1 MRWSLRF
8 AFSASV
14 LVIILLILKNH
25 LEDLWDQYNV
35 GSYIS
40 HSWKNTFQHG
50 AVDNHPVFRGEPGDR
65 VIIMAKLE
73 KENTNWVME
82 HLSEYISSILDC

>member
-8 AFSASV
+8 ALSASV
-14 LVIILLILKNH
+14 LLIILLLLLKNH

-40 HSWKNTFQHG
+40 HSWKTAFQYG
-50 AVDNHPVFRGEPGDR
+50 TVDDNPAFRGEPGDK
-65 VIIMAKLE
+65 IIVMAKLE
-73 KENTNWVME
+73 KENTAWVTE
-82 HLSEYISSILDC
+82 HLPE